1 MKIIHCLNHY
11 FPDHIAGTEVYVSA
25 LAREL
30 KTQGVISKVLIPHYD
45 MKEDHR
51 FYFEGTE
58 IIKYAEPSVPDRAL
72 ITGQKAPQGLGQF
85 IEIIKKEQPDIV
97 HFHELAGSN
106 GISLFHVKAVK
117 ELGVRSVMTFHIAKY
132 SCRTG
137 TLMYMNEVPCDG
149 VIRKIRCSKC
159 LLNDRGEKGLRAKLI
174 TTGFTLTN
182 ALHFDTRKWNNSIGT
197 ALAFPNIIT
206 QLKEDLLSLQQHTN
220 AFVSLTD
227 WYRAV
232 LLRNGI
238 SENDL
243 HVIPQAL
250 PSDAQH
256 TGKEPVPDGR
266 LRLVFIGR
274 INHFK
279 GILLLI
285 NAVRR
290 FPAHLVSLDLYGAAT
305 EQEYMDECLR
315 ASEGMDNISWK
326 GIIDP
331 TAVVNTISSYDVFCL
346 PSAVCEMAPLVIQ
359 EAFAAGVPVLASD
372 VYGNAEQIKHKVN
385 GWLFKFKDVDD
396 LAANLEK
403 LINNRKM
410 IEDASL
416 QIIGVRKFN
425 EVAKEQKKVY
435 EKVLAI

>member
-30 KTQGVISKVLIPHYD
+30 KTEGIISKVLIPHYGQH
-45 MKEDHR
+45 EDHR

-58 IIKYAEPSVPDRAL
+58 VIRYAEPSIPDRAL
-72 ITGQKAPQGLGQF
+72 ITGQKAPQGLSRF
-85 IEIIKKEQPDIV
+85 LEIIKNEQPDIV

-117 ELGVRSVMTFHIAKY
+117 KSGIKSVMTFHIAKY

-174 TTGFTLTN
+174 TIGFTLTN
-182 ALHFDTRKWNNSIGT
+182 ALHLDTRKWNNSIGT

-206 QLKEDLLSLQQHTN
+206 QLKEDLLSLQQHTD
-220 AFVSLTD
+220 AFISLTE
-227 WYRAV
+227 WYRNV

-238 SENDL
+238 SEKHL

-250 PSDAQH
+250 PSDAPH
-256 TGKEPVPDGR
+256 AEKVPAPDGR

-285 NAVRR
+285 NAIKR
-290 FPAHLVSLDLYGAAT
+290 FPAQLVSLDLYGAAT
-305 EQEYMDECLR
+305 EHEYMDECMK
-315 ASEGMDNISWK
+315 ASAGMVNIAWK
-326 GIIDP
+326 GIADP
-331 TAVVNTISSYDVFCL
+331 AAVVSTISRYDVFCL

-372 VYGNAEQIKHKVN
+372 VYGNAEQVKHHVN
-385 GWLFKFKDVDD
+385 GWLFTFKDEDD
-396 LAANLEK
+396 LAANIEK
-403 LINNRKM
+403 LITNRKM
-410 IEDASL
+410 IEDAGG
-416 QIIGVRKFN
+416 QITGVRKFN